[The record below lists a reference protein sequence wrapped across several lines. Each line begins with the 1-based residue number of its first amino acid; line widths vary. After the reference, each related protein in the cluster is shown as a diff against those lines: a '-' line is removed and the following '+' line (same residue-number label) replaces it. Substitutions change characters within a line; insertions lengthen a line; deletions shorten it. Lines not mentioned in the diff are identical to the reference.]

1 MLLRDSIHVNS
12 LVRLKQMSR
21 MVYAGYLVQEEPAHA
36 KVGIV
41 VKSGMFNT
49 SQVGYWVDVL
59 WNDGKIDSHLTS
71 SLELAV

>member
-1 MLLRDSIHVNS
+1 MA
-12 LVRLKQMSR
+12 
-21 MVYAGYLVQEEPAHA
+21 YAGYLVQEEPAHA
-36 KVGIV
+36 RVGIV

-59 WNDGKIDSHLTS
+59 WDDGKIDSHLTS